1 MSAPSPKKSALKRLA
16 KLKKFAPMRLAG
28 AARRRAAIKL
38 RALQYQSDRKRPL
51 EQTVLFESFQGKV
64 IGDSPYDIF
73 LGLQSA
79 RPDLKFIWVTAPA
92 TQAPAGSKGVA
103 FGSREYLRALAT
115 SKYLVN
121 NSNFPPYF
129 RKASGQIYLQTWHG
143 TPLKRLGRDILSNN
157 LTKSYLDTM
166 DREAKAWDYLIS
178 PNGFCTEVFPSC
190 FGYEGKILETGYP
203 RNDKLSLA
211 TGVERQ
217 RIREEIGVS
226 DPSVTLVLYAP
237 TWRDYSRTATGN
249 WQPVLYLDENL
260 ALPEGFKMLYRG
272 HSNTH
277 EAHKSKTS
285 ETFIDVTRYPN
296 ITDLYL
302 AADALITDYSSV
314 MFDFTVTGKP
324 IMFLTPDLERYRSER
339 GFYFDFEAEA
349 PGPILNTEAEVLK
362 ALQSL
367 DEISRNYQTKYRNWQ
382 LKFDAHEDGHAASR
396 VIAEVFMEG
405 K

>member
-1 MSAPSPKKSALKRLA
+1 MSRLD

-28 AARRRAAIKL
+28 AAKRRAAIKV
-38 RALQYQSDRKRPL
+38 RALQYQLDRKRPL
-51 EQTVLFESFQGKV
+51 ANSVLFESFQGKV

-73 LGLQSA
+73 LGLKES

-92 TQAPAGSKGVA
+92 TKAPAGATGVA
-103 FGSREYLRALAT
+103 FGSRAYLRALAT

-129 RKASGQIYLQTWHG
+129 RKANGQVYLQTWHG
-143 TPLKRLGRDILSNN
+143 TPLKRLGRDIAQNN

-178 PNGFCTEVFPSC
+178 PNAFCTEIFPSC
-190 FGYEGKILETGYP
+190 FGYSGEILETGYP
-203 RNDKLSLA
+203 RNDKLSTA
-211 TGVERQ
+211 TAEERQ
-217 RIREEIGVS
+217 RIRESIGIS
-226 DPSVTLVLYAP
+226 DPSVKVVMYAP

-249 WQPVLYLDENL
+249 WQSVFYLDENIE
-260 ALPEGFKMLYRG
+260 LPEGFKLIYRG

-277 EAHKSKTS
+277 EAHKDGGN
-285 ETFIDVTRYPN
+285 ERFIDVTRYPN

-314 MFDFTVTGKP
+314 MFDYTVTGKP
-324 IMFLTPDLERYRSER
+324 VIFMTPDLERYRAER

-349 PGPILNTEAEVLK
+349 PGPILNTQDEVLA

-367 DEISRNYQTKYRNWQ
+367 DEISRNYQAKYRNWQ
-382 LKFDAHEDGHAASR
+382 LKFDAHEDGKAASR
-396 VIAEVFMEG
+396 VIAKVFSEG
-405 K
+405 N

>member
-1 MSAPSPKKSALKRLA
+1 MSRLA
-16 KLKKFAPMRLAG
+16 SLKKFAPMRLAG
-28 AARRRAAIKL
+28 AAKRRAAIKV
-38 RALQYQSDRKRPL
+38 RAFQYQLDRKRPL
-51 EQTVLFESFQGKV
+51 ANAVLFESFQGKV

-73 LGLQSA
+73 LVLQQA

-92 TQAPAGSKGVA
+92 TKAPVGATGVA
-103 FGSREYLRALAT
+103 FGSRAYLQALAT
-115 SKYLVN
+115 AKYLVN

-129 RKASGQIYLQTWHG
+129 RKATGQVYLQTWHG
-143 TPLKRLGRDILSNN
+143 TPLKRLGRDIAQNN

-178 PNGFCTEVFPSC
+178 PNAFCTEIFPSC
-190 FGYEGKILETGYP
+190 FGYTGEILETGYP
-203 RNDKLSLA
+203 RNDKLSNA
-211 TGVERQ
+211 TSAERQ
-217 RIREEIGVS
+217 RIRESIGVS
-226 DPSVTLVLYAP
+226 DPSVTLVMYAP

-249 WQPVLYLDENL
+249 WQSVFYLDENIE
-260 ALPEGFKMLYRG
+260 LPEGFKLIYRG

-277 EAHKSKTS
+277 EAHKDGGNDR
-285 ETFIDVTRYPN
+285 FIDVTRYPN

-324 IMFLTPDLERYRSER
+324 LIFMTPDLERYRAER

-349 PGPILNTEAEVLK
+349 PGPILNTEAEVLQ

-367 DEISRNYQTKYRNWQ
+367 DEISTSYQAKYRAWQ
-382 LKFDAHEDGHAASR
+382 LKFDAHEDGKAASR
-396 VIAEVFMEG
+396 VIAKVFTEG